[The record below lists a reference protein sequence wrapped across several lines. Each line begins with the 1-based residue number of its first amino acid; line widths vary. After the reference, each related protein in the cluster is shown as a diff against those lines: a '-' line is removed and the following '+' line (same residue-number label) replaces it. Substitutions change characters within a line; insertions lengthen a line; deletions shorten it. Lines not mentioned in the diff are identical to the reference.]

1 MKKILSIVFLSLFYG
16 GNTYS
21 DSNVE
26 LKKVSLTCSSND
38 KSINYNVEMV
48 VILGSEK
55 GVGYINNKSAILLV
69 SDAYYQ
75 LEYSRA
81 DGGIKILLDIDR
93 TTGTFREVWTSEN
106 TDPVIFIGECK
117 KVKPKF

>member
-1 MKKILSIVFLSLFYG
+1 MQNERVLGLLLCIVSYSADLEYKKI
-16 GNTYS
+16 N
-21 DSNVE
+21 
-26 LKKVSLTCSSND
+26 LTCSTSD
-38 KSINYNVEMV
+38 QSINYNVEIT
-48 VILGSEK
+48 VIVGENTGLGF
-55 GVGYINNKSAILLV
+55 VNNKPAFLTV
-69 SDAYYQ
+69 SEASYQ

-106 TDPVIFIGECK
+106 TDPVVFIGECK